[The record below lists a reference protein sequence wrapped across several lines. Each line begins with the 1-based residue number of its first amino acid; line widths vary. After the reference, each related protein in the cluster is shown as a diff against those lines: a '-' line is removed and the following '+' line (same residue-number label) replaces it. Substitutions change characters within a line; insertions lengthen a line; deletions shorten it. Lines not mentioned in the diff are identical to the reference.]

1 MLNGSQFGGSVIQV
15 DVWSQKDKGANTK
28 KRPAGSDW
36 GGGIMKKPMMN
47 QMMNPM
53 MAQSMDPAATMMNPM
68 MAQMM
73 KANPMMAQMMG
84 MQQMGG
90 ASGMGGKGASAFK
103 VTMDKILQLAPECK
117 VFV

>member
-1 MLNGSQFGGSVIQV
+1 
-15 DVWSQKDKGANTK
+15 
-28 KRPAGSDW
+28 
-36 GGGIMKKPMMN
+36 
-47 QMMNPM
+47 
-53 MAQSMDPAATMMNPM
+53 M

-90 ASGMGGKGASAFK
+90 ASGMGGAFGMGGKGASAFK

-117 VFV
+117 VFVTGFDENVNWKRLNKHFEDSGHKPLLCETMRNSKGVAAYKTAAEAFAAMSAMK